1 MSQSSNKTETRWNV
15 PYFKPLGKSHTPSE
29 EGKML
34 ALLALSHTVVEHRL
48 YLAMKSELNAQKET
62 FGSFGIRRL
71 MRLTGLSSYSSIRR
85 GCLGLVGKLSVETV
99 SNGDP
104 NLKSLYRVYPPP
116 EVFARRR
123 AAVIDPY
130 PKGIQEYASNS
141 IFGLVVEGVVE
152 RRELSRR
159 EALVSLCCAE
169 GLSNAQIGKKLEI
182 SEKTVK
188 YHLRSIFIKL
198 GVKRRSELVGRL
210 LQNNNE
216 KKDGTNG
223 NFM

>member
-1 MSQSSNKTETRWNV
+1 
-15 PYFKPLGKSHTPSE
+15 
-29 EGKML
+29 ML
-34 ALLALSHTVVEHRL
+34 ALLALSHTIVEHRL
-48 YLAMKSELNAQKET
+48 YMAMWSELKAEKKKL
-62 FGSFGIRRL
+62 GAFGIRHL

-85 GCLGLVGKLSVETV
+85 GCLGLINKLSVEAAG
-99 SNGDP
+99 NGDQ
-104 NLKSLYRVYPPP
+104 NLKSLYRVFPPV

-141 IFGLVVEGVVE
+141 IFGLVVEEVIE
-152 RRELSRR
+152 RRDLSRR

-169 GLSNAQIGKKLEI
+169 GLSNAEIGEKLEI

-198 GVKRRSELVGRL
+198 GVKRRSELVGRFL
-210 LQNNNE
+210 PYN
-216 KKDGTNG
+216 NG
-223 NFM
+223 NKNGKNGKSS